1 MKTVVRTLM
10 VIAALGVSAMA
21 AGAQGSSTRR
31 APGLTP
37 EQVIELSQ
45 KHAGYYGA
53 LAPQNL
59 AKPRPKPPFNL
70 TGTWFIDLRR
80 SFSDFKFGPPYP
92 HFYAD
97 GQKAMKEAAAAAKA
111 HLPYRDAS
119 GHCFPIGMPMI
130 MTRVHPIAM
139 IQLPTAI
146 YMVSGF
152 FDSLRVIYL
161 DGRKHTDPDLEVP
174 TYNGE
179 SIGHWEG
186 DTLVVDTKY
195 IEPKEHYIDT
205 GIPIS
210 DQFHII
216 ERMRVLDGGKTL
228 QIAYTLIDPKEWKGE
243 WHSTKRWI
251 RVDYSDIPEDE
262 CLPTLND
269 NLLSTQSK

>member
-1 MKTVVRTLM
+1 MRMRWSM
-10 VIAALGVSAMA
+10 VWVGLALSALAAS
-21 AGAQGSSTRR
+21 AQGQAPPR

-37 EQVIELSQ
+37 ERIIELSQ

-80 SFSDFKFGPPYP
+80 SFSDFMFGPPYP
-92 HFYAD
+92 QFYAA
-97 GQKAMKEAAAAAKA
+97 GQEAMKEAAAARKA
-111 HLPYRDAS
+111 GRPYRDAS

-130 MTRVHPIAM
+130 MTRVHPIAI
-139 IQLPTAI
+139 IQEPTAI
-146 YMVSGF
+146 YMIDGF
-152 FDSLRVIYL
+152 FDSLRTIFL
-161 DGRKHTDPDLEVP
+161 DGRKHTDPDLAIP

-186 DTLVVDTKY
+186 NTLVVDTKY
-195 IEPKEHYIDT
+195 FETNQHYIDM

-216 ERMRVLDGGKTL
+216 ERMRLLDKGKTL
-228 QIAYTLIDPKEWKGE
+228 EIAYTLLDPKSWKGA
-243 WHSTKRWI
+243 WHSTKRWM
-251 RVDYSDIPEDE
+251 RVDYTDIPEVE

-269 NLLSTQSK
+269 NLPSTRSK